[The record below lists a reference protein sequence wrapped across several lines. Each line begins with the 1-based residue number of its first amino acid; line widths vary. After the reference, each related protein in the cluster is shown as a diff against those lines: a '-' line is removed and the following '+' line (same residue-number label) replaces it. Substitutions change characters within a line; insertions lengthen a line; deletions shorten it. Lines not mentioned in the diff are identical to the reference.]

1 MQPERGL
8 EPGRPPAFP
17 PPFPIRADRSWIAAG
32 ALLAA
37 HLAFSAF
44 GERPILPSLGLGGLT
59 VTVFFAAVTFH
70 AYAHTLVER
79 LTGSP
84 RTRSRLYIFGDVP
97 DAPRRA
103 MVAFVGPVASA
114 VIGALLLLGADSLGT
129 GPDDVLRIA
138 GWASI
143 ALGAVNLIP
152 GLPLD
157 GGHILAAITRRRR
170 LAVRTGQLF
179 GLLTVVGGTWLLFS
193 GPAALDDTAFGLWLL
208 LAGIFILA
216 EARASDRQVPVLP
229 LDDQTAGAW
238 ARPFAGR
245 IAATDPVPAEGG
257 PFAVSDGTRL
267 AGVLARGGAA
277 SPGTTCADVMVPWS
291 SGIGVRTHAPLRE
304 ALARLAEPQTKLVV
318 VVDEKGIVRGVLDEY
333 AVRARLVRR

>member
-1 MQPERGL
+1 
-8 EPGRPPAFP
+8 
-17 PPFPIRADRSWIAAG
+17 
-32 ALLAA
+32 
-37 HLAFSAF
+37 
-44 GERPILPSLGLGGLT
+44 
-59 VTVFFAAVTFH
+59 
-70 AYAHTLVER
+70 
-79 LTGSP
+79 
-84 RTRSRLYIFGDVP
+84 
-97 DAPRRA
+97 

-114 VIGALLLLGADSLGT
+114 VLGALLLLGADSLGT

-143 ALGAVNLIP
+143 ALGVLNLAP

-179 GLLTVVGGTWLLFS
+179 GLVAVVGGIWLLLS

-216 EARASDRQVPVLP
+216 EARASDGQVPVMA

-245 IAATDPVPAEGG
+245 VAATDPVPAAGG

-267 AGVLARGGAA
+267 AGVLAHGGVAA
-277 SPGTTCADVMVPWS
+277 PDTICADVMVPWT

-304 ALARLAEPQTKLVV
+304 ALARLTEPETQLVV
-318 VVDEKGIVRGVLDEY
+318 VVDEKGIVRGVLDED
-333 AVRARLVRR
+333 AVRSRVVSG